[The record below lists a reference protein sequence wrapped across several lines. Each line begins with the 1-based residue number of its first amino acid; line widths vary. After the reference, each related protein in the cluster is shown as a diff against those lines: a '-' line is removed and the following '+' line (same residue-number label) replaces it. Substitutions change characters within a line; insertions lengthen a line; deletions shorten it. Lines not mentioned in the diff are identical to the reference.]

1 MLLGEEPTGGPV
13 RPACRWEYQVVT
25 ICVSECRSWDWGG
38 FPDGGTDL
46 VTIQGL
52 PRIRPYSIGN
62 GCQCGVATPAFALA
76 VDILLGTDVP
86 GVSRRTTR
94 FPFGGVCVEDI
105 YVCIYV
111 EDRL

>member
-1 MLLGEEPTGGPV
+1 MV
-13 RPACRWEYQVVT
+13 
-25 ICVSECRSWDWGG
+25 D
-38 FPDGGTDL
+38 DL

-52 PRIRPYSIGN
+52 LGSRPASIGN

-76 VDILLGTDVP
+76 VADILLGTDVP

-105 YVCIYV
+105 YVCIFM
-111 EDRL
+111 